1 MKRTRIALTLFIATL
16 IATLGLLPTLTVQA
30 DFGTNWTATFFNTT
44 NLTGTSQTIGGIAA
58 INFNWLATA
67 PTGLP
72 AAFTLTNCTPTNPP
86 IVDTGTS
93 ADCSNFFSVRFTST
107 QTITPGTYNFVVTS
121 DDGIRVFINNVPV
134 LDKYVGRVLTT
145 DTFTQTI
152 TTPTVTITVEYFE
165 GLDQSS
171 VQFQWFLVGSTTP
184 VAGTTVPGVTPTPIA
199 TAIPPLTVTVNGAKG
214 LSLRSGPYLG
224 ASLVG
229 VVRPGTAY
237 SPTARN
243 RDEGQYDWYQINVD
257 GKVGWA
263 SGRYL
268 TGAGDASLISAQTT
282 IFEQL
287 DDAPDTGVIAVPR
300 SIMNLRRRPSDRT
313 ETLVQIPWGAELPLL
328 NRTIQ
333 YGKDYW
339 YQVRYDG
346 KVGWIYAP
354 FVGVRGDINLV
365 PIR

>member
-1 MKRTRIALTLFIATL
+1 MKRTRIVLMTCMLVLLTV
-16 IATLGLLPTLTVQA
+16 LGLLPSLTVQA

-44 NLTGTSQTIGGIAA
+44 NLTGTSQTIGGIPA
-58 INFNWLATA
+58 INFNWGATA

-72 AAFTLTNCTPTNPP
+72 AAFTLTGCTPTNPP
-86 IVDTGTS
+86 ITDTGTS
-93 ADCSNFFSVRFTST
+93 ADCSNFFSARFTST
-107 QTITPGTYNFVVTS
+107 QTIAPGTYNFVATS
-121 DDGIRVFINNVPV
+121 DDGIRVYINGALV
-134 LDKYVGRVLTT
+134 LDKYIGRVLTT
-145 DTFTQTI
+145 DTFTQSI
-152 TTPTVTITVEYFE
+152 TSSPVNITVEYFE

-171 VQFQWFLVGSTTP
+171 VQFQWFLVGATTP
-184 VAGTTVPGVTPTPIA
+184 AAGTTVGVTTTPLA
-199 TAIPPLTVTVNGAKG
+199 TAVPPLTVAVTGAKG

-224 ASLVG
+224 ASLIG
-229 VVRPGTAY
+229 VVRPGTSY

-243 RDEGQYDWYQINVD
+243 RDEGQYDWYQINMD

-268 TGAGDASLISAQTT
+268 TGAGDAALIPSQST

-287 DDAPDTGVIAVPR
+287 DGAPDTGVIAVPR

-313 ETLVQIPWGAELPLL
+313 ELLAQIPWGAELPLL

-339 YQVRYDG
+339 YQVRYGD

-354 FVGVRGDINLV
+354 FVGVRGDITLV

>member
-1 MKRTRIALTLFIATL
+1 MKPSRIALTLFVAVLFGTL
-16 IATLGLLPTLTVQA
+16 ALLPTLTVQA

-44 NLTGTSQTIGGIAA
+44 NLTGTSQTFNGIAA
-58 INFNWLATA
+58 VNFNWGVGV

-72 AAFTLTNCTPTNPP
+72 GAFTLTNCTPTNPP
-86 IVDTGTS
+86 ITDTGTS
-93 ADCSNFFSVRFTST
+93 ADCSNFFSARFTST
-107 QTITPGTYNFVVTS
+107 QNIAPGTYNFVATS
-121 DDGIRVFINNVPV
+121 DDGIRVYINGALV
-134 LDKYVGRVLTT
+134 LDRYVGRVLTT
-145 DTFTQTI
+145 DTFTQQI
-152 TTPTVTITVEYFE
+152 TASPVNITVEYFE

-184 VAGTTVPGVTPTPIA
+184 VPGTTPIVPTSAASAV
-199 TAIPPLTVTVNGAKG
+199 PPLTVTVSGVKG

-224 ASLVG
+224 ASLIA

-237 SPTARN
+237 PPTARN
-243 RDEGQYDWYQINVD
+243 RDEGQFTWFQINVD
-257 GKVGWA
+257 GKVGWV

-268 TGAGDASLISAQTT
+268 AVAGDPNSVAAQST

-287 DDAPDTGVIAVPR
+287 DGAPDTGVIAIPR
-300 SIMNLRRRPSDRT
+300 SIMNLRKRPSERS
-313 ETLVQIPWGAELPLL
+313 ELLAQISWGEELPLL

-333 YGKDYW
+333 YGKDHW
-339 YQVRYDG
+339 YQVRYGD

-354 FVGVRGDINLV
+354 FVGVRGDITQV